1 MPAATA
7 SRPLVNMS
15 NVEQNSAP
23 ASYTKFARTERT
35 PAPNCNTVSVTGF
48 RPSGHSLSAQIVLV
62 RPQKV
67 DRLFHMKILQSLFLG
82 LFLTSGCAIITSVND
97 MPPIVLGK
105 PSFFPT
111 ISAHTDA
118 SIISGNRV
126 DLLFNGDQI
135 FPAMLKAI
143 RGAEKSITYQQYYF
157 EDGAVAREIAEAFA
171 ERCRAGVQVKLL
183 IDSLGG
189 GGITPDMRELWKT
202 AGCQLEWFERIKVY
216 QFITPWEL
224 LNYNHRSH
232 RRILV
237 IDGKI
242 GFTGGHGLSDA
253 WTGDGR
259 TPDHW
264 RQTDVRVEGPI
275 VQQLQAA
282 FVESWRR
289 TTANVLGGENYFPAL
304 DLRGPTYAQIVKSSP
319 LGGSFGSYLLFLL
332 AITSAQKSI
341 HIANPYFFPDD
352 RIEAALIDAA
362 KRGVMVVVLT
372 PEKSDH
378 TTTSSAS
385 HSGFGPFLLGGVE
398 IYEYQPALM
407 HTKAMVVDGIW
418 ATVGSANLDYRSLAI
433 NEELNLVVYSA
444 VFAQQLEKSFQ
455 EDLKYSK
462 KLTYEAWSSRP
473 LWDKIKEVFTS
484 PIKEQL

>member
-1 MPAATA
+1 MRYLKF
-7 SRPLVNMS
+7 SFLVLLLL
-15 NVEQNSAP
+15 
-23 ASYTKFARTERT
+23 
-35 PAPNCNTVSVTGF
+35 C
-48 RPSGHSLSAQIVLV
+48 
-62 RPQKV
+62 
-67 DRLFHMKILQSLFLG
+67 
-82 LFLTSGCAIITSVND
+82 GCAAITPINE
-97 MPPIVLGK
+97 MPRIVLGEA
-105 PSFFPT
+105 SFYPT
-111 ISAHTDA
+111 LSAHTDS

-126 DLLFNGDQI
+126 ELLFNGDQI
-135 FPAMLKAI
+135 FPAMLRAI
-143 RGAEKSITYQQYYF
+143 RSAEKSVTYQQYFF
-157 EDGAVAREIAEAFA
+157 EDGAVAREFAEAFA

-189 GGITPDMRELWKT
+189 GGISQEMKDLWKN

-224 LNYNHRSH
+224 LKYNHRSH

-259 TPDHW
+259 TVEHW

-289 TTANVLGGENYFPAL
+289 TTGKVLGDERYFPQFAVA
-304 DLRGPTYAQIVKSSP
+304 GKVYSQVVKSSP

-332 AITSAQKSI
+332 SIASAQKSI
-341 HIANPYFFPDD
+341 HIANPYFFPDP
-352 RIEAALIDAA
+352 RIEEALINAV
-362 KRGVMVVVLT
+362 KRGVRVVVLT
-372 PEKSDH
+372 PAKNDH
-378 TTTSSAS
+378 TATSAAS

-407 HTKAMVVDGIW
+407 HTKAMVVDGVW
-418 ATVGSANLDYRSLAI
+418 AAVGSANLDYRSLAI
-433 NEELNLVVYSA
+433 NEELNLVVYDTA
-444 VFAQQLEKSFQ
+444 FAQQLEKSFQ

-462 KLTYEAWSSRP
+462 KLTWEAWNSRP
-473 LWDKIKEVFTS
+473 FMDKLIEWFTI

>member
-1 MPAATA
+1 MKYLKL
-7 SRPLVNMS
+7 SFLV
-15 NVEQNSAP
+15 VLL
-23 ASYTKFARTERT
+23 
-35 PAPNCNTVSVTGF
+35 
-48 RPSGHSLSAQIVLV
+48 LSA
-62 RPQKV
+62 
-67 DRLFHMKILQSLFLG
+67 
-82 LFLTSGCAIITSVND
+82 CAAITPINE
-97 MPPIVLGK
+97 MPHIVLGEA
-105 PSFFPT
+105 SFYPT
-111 ISAHTDA
+111 LSAHTDS

-126 DLLFNGDQI
+126 ELLFNGEQI
-135 FPAMLKAI
+135 FPAMLRAI
-143 RGAEKSITYQQYYF
+143 RSAEKSITYQQYFF
-157 EDGAVAREIAEAFA
+157 EDGAVAREFAEAFA
-171 ERCRAGVQVKLL
+171 ERCRAGVEVKLL

-189 GGITPDMRELWKT
+189 GSISQEMKDLWKN

-259 TPDHW
+259 TAEHW

-289 TTANVLGGENYFPAL
+289 TTGNVLGDERYFPAFAVA
-304 DLRGPTYAQIVKSSP
+304 GKVYAQVVKRSP

-332 AITSAQKSI
+332 SIASAQKSI
-341 HIANPYFFPDD
+341 HIANPYFFPDP
-352 RIEAALIDAA
+352 RIEEALINAV
-362 KRGVMVVVLT
+362 KRGVRVVVLT
-372 PEKSDH
+372 PAKSDH
-378 TTTSSAS
+378 ITTSAAS
-385 HSGFGPFLLGGVE
+385 HSGFGSFLRGGIE
-398 IYEYQPALM
+398 IYEYKPALM
-407 HTKAMVVDGIW
+407 HAKAMVVDGVW

-433 NEELNLVVYSA
+433 NEELNLVVYDTA
-444 VFAQQLEKSFQ
+444 FAQQLEKSFQ

-462 KLTYEAWSSRP
+462 KLTYESWNSRP